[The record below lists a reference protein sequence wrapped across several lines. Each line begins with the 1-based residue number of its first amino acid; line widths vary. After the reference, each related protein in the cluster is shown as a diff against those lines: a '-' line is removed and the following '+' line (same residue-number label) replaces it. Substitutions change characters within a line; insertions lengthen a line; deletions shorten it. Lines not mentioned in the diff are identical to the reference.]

1 MSPSS
6 SLSRIFSGNNAGA
19 ALREGLNGGHERL
32 IESGLR
38 RFAVPGVE
46 LTLPNGTAIGGGA
59 KPIAGLRLHDW
70 GAARAYL
77 LRDQLALFDGYLAGR
92 LDFVATSDD
101 ASESLLLFLQRFDE
115 ASKDQRFISAALSSS
130 RYFWQQNTDTRR
142 KNLSVHYSVPPA
154 FWLSFLTNDYPIY
167 SHYLFEEHETE
178 RDWEAACE
186 RKLGYAMQV
195 CQLKPGDRALNI
207 GEGWGG
213 FLTYAGRRGV
223 RLTGLTLNDESFG
236 AASAKREREGLT
248 ETCQVIKTDFYAFRS
263 VEPFDA
269 ITNMGVT
276 EHLTDY
282 DALMEQYARLL
293 KPGGCVY
300 SDFVGVNYDRPFRS
314 LIQKLVYPGAAAV
327 YLPHLL
333 RAAERSRKLELV
345 AVHDDR
351 LSYDKTCQAWARN
364 VERRREYIVEHF
376 GEARY
381 RWIWSYLWMSVYG
394 FRSHENG
401 ITGTRVV
408 LRRR

>member
-248 ETCQVIKTDFYAFRS
+248 EVPNPS
-263 VEPFDA
+263 VLFLTQRGEPVSGTS
-269 ITNMGVT
+269 I
-276 EHLTDY
+276 LP
-282 DALMEQYARLL
+282 ALE
-293 KPGGCVY
+293 G
-300 SDFVGVNYDRPFRS
+300 SRPV
-314 LIQKLVYPGAAAV
+314 LVEIQALVVRP
-327 YLPHLL
+327 
-333 RAAERSRKLELV
+333 
-345 AVHDDR
+345 
-351 LSYDKTCQAWARN
+351 W
-364 VERRREYIVEHF
+364 
-376 GEARY
+376 
-381 RWIWSYLWMSVYG
+381 
-394 FRSHENG
+394 
-401 ITGTRVV
+401 
-408 LRRR
+408 

>member
-1 MSPSS
+1 MNS
-6 SLSRIFSGNNAGA
+6 SLHQQSPESPAGSARRGIFGE
-19 ALREGLNGGHERL
+19 RQERL
-32 IESGLR
+32 IESGVGR
-38 RFAVPGVE
+38 YAVPRMALRSPTGS
-46 LTLPNGTAIGGGA
+46 LLPNGA
-59 KPIAGLRLHDW
+59 PRIATVRLNDW

-77 LRDQLALFDGYLAGR
+77 LRDQLALYDCYLAGR
-92 LDFVATSDD
+92 LDFLPDRED
-101 ASESLLLFLQRFDE
+101 AAESLLELLRTFDE
-115 ASKDQRFISAALSSS
+115 ASKDARLISAALSSS

-142 KNLSVHYSVPPA
+142 RNLSVHYSVPPA

-167 SHYLFEEHETE
+167 SHYLFEESETE

-186 RKLGYAMQV
+186 RKLAYAMQV
-195 CQLKPGDRALNI
+195 CQLKPGSRALNI

-236 AASAKREREGLT
+236 AASEKREREGLT
-248 ETCQVIKTDFYAFRS
+248 ETCRVVKTDFYAFES
-263 VEPFDA
+263 AEPFDA

-282 DALMEQYARLL
+282 DELMAQYARLL
-293 KPGGCVY
+293 KPGGVVY
-300 SDFVGVNYDRPFRS
+300 SDFVGVTRDTPFRS

-327 YLPHLL
+327 YLPNLL

-364 VERRREYIVEHF
+364 VERRRDYIVEQF

-394 FRSHENG
+394 FRTYENG